1 MYTDLDAA
9 LRACRSSATDPVR
22 IPTASRV
29 PGGRF
34 VHQVIDRA
42 VSRQMDAARTQAQ
55 LHADAVNRALALL
68 TEIVVQQLDDLQ
80 DGLAELR
87 RTVNE
92 LQAARDVP

>member
-9 LRACRSSATDPVR
+9 LRALSELRYEPRA

-42 VSRQMDAARTQAQ
+42 MSRQMDAARTQAQ